1 MVKKEIEIDNE
12 PSIYDSKILE
22 RHALDVLGNDTL
34 ITVKSDIE
42 KELDVIAKQYYSYP
56 INYVKNGFIDCLLT
70 ISRLVD
76 KNQRIKLLKDVEKIL
91 GCCITIVN
99 YHQIGLK

>member
-42 KELDVIAKQYYSYP
+42 KELEY
-56 INYVKNGFIDCLLT
+56 FL
-70 ISRLVD
+70 
-76 KNQRIKLLKDVEKIL
+76 IKLLAD
-91 GCCITIVN
+91 
-99 YHQIGLK
+99 